1 MAYSVWAAGCGLAA
15 GEEWAP
21 VANSASGIE
30 GGVAAMVTPVEA
42 ATDGVVFMLV
52 EVDSVGGAS
61 ALRAEVTSV
70 ASESFATLV
79 RGRAL
84 REELEKLKSWKDA
97 YKGKTN
103 KSGEYE

>member
-30 GGVAAMVTPVEA
+30 GGIAAMVTPVEA
-42 ATDGVVFMLV
+42 ATEGVVFVLV
-52 EVDSVGGAS
+52 EVDNVGGAS
-61 ALRAEVTSV
+61 ALRAEMTSV

-79 RGRAL
+79 EGRAL
-84 REELEKLKSWKDA
+84 KEEPEKLKNHERCIKRKD
-97 YKGKTN
+97 KQVGRI
-103 KSGEYE
+103 